1 MTRRYLAVVIG
12 VGVVVNDELSFEAKT
27 RLCEPVQ
34 SSVFSHKPSCTP
46 SIGMSGLADEL
57 LADLEGFSNKGEN
70 LEEED
75 PVPSTSNGP
84 IQAGTKRKA
93 AEALDEDM
101 SDEEEEGGEDEGEGE
116 QQAGLVLEGGVQ
128 PADELDA
135 NESTPPSIV

>member
-1 MTRRYLAVVIG
+1 
-12 VGVVVNDELSFEAKT
+12 
-27 RLCEPVQ
+27 
-34 SSVFSHKPSCTP
+34 
-46 SIGMSGLADEL
+46 MSGLADEL